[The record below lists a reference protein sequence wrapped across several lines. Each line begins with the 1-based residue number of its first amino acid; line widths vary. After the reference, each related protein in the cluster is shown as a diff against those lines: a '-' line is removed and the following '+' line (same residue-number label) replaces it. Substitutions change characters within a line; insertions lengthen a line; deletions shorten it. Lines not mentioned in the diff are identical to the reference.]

1 MKACYAEQM
10 RHIDRAAMEYAGIPG
25 IVLMENAAIACVEEL
40 AGAKKVIIF
49 CGKGNNGGDGFAI
62 ARHLYNNNVD
72 VMVYPVCGEDVKG
85 DAKTNFDI
93 ITNMGVPII
102 SDGYTLKELALEIKC
117 ADVVVDAIYGTGIKG
132 EIEGFSAEI
141 ITLINEN
148 AKFVL
153 SVDIPSGINAD
164 TGKICGVA
172 VKADKTVAFGAYK
185 VGMLMFPGSDYAGEV
200 KVAPISI
207 PEYIIEEQGIEINVI
222 DENFVDKYYPK
233 RKNDSQKGDY
243 GKVFILAG
251 SRGMS
256 GAAYMSS
263 QSALYSGAGL
273 VTVGVCESIADA
285 MEAKTTEAMTVVLDD
300 TDGHIAYGAEME
312 ILKQLE
318 RCDVALIGPG
328 LGRSRE
334 VSRIVRTVLS
344 HSNVPVVVDADALY
358 AVAMDLDM
366 LRHCNCP
373 LILTPHEMEMARLIN
388 SDVEYVRNNRIEA
401 SREFCEEYG
410 VTLVLKGHHT
420 LVTSPALEQ
429 YINITGNPGMA
440 TGGSGDVLAGLISSL
455 VARIDDETIAASLA
469 VRIHGEAGDKA
480 MEKYGMDAMT
490 ALDICECLHTIYYR

>member
-10 RHIDRAAMEYAGIPG
+10 RGIDRAAMDEAGIPG
-25 IVLMENAAIACVEEL
+25 IVLMENAALACVREIKE
-40 AGAKKVIIF
+40 AEKVLIF

-62 ARHLYNNNVD
+62 ARHLYNAGID
-72 VMVYPVCGEDVKG
+72 VEVYPVCGDDFKG
-85 DAKTNFDI
+85 DAKINFDI
-93 ITNMGVPII
+93 IENMGVAINFE
-102 SDGYTLKELALEIKC
+102 DYTLKELALKIAA

-132 EIEGFSAEI
+132 EIKGFAAEI

-148 AKFVL
+148 AKYIL

-164 TGKICGVA
+164 TGEVCSVA
-172 VKADKTVAFGAYK
+172 IKADKTVTFAAYK
-185 VGMLMFPGSDYAGEV
+185 LGMLMFPGSDYTGEV

-207 PEYIIEEQGIEINVI
+207 PEYIIEAQGIDINVI
-222 DENFVDKYYPK
+222 DEKLVSENYPK
-233 RKNDSQKGDY
+233 RNNDSQKGNY

-256 GAAYMSS
+256 GAAYLAS
-263 QSALYSGAGL
+263 QSALYGGAGL

-300 TDGHIAYGAEME
+300 TDGHLSYTAEME
-312 ILKQLE
+312 ILKQLD

-334 VSRIVRTVLS
+334 VSRIVRTVLT
-344 HSNVPVVVDADALY
+344 HSAVPVIVDADALY
-358 AVAMDLDM
+358 AVAMDMDM

-373 LILTPHEMEMARLIN
+373 LIFTPHEMEMARLIN
-388 SDVEYVRNNRIEA
+388 SDVEYVRSNRIEV
-401 SREFCEEYG
+401 SRQFCEEHG

-420 LVTSPALEQ
+420 VVTSPALVQ

-440 TGGSGDVLAGLISSL
+440 TGGSGDVLAGLIAAL
-455 VARIDDETIAASLA
+455 CARVADETIATAMA
-469 VRIHGEAGDKA
+469 VRLHGEAGDKA
-480 MEKYGMDAMT
+480 AVKYGVDAMT
-490 ALDICECLHTIYYR
+490 AMDICECLHTIYYR